1 MSEHDSRPGTGDHAL
16 QAYLA
21 ARGLPPEARQ
31 RGFHGLVLAWEKIAR
46 AAARYD
52 LTLDDWRNDLDLRD
66 LIAGALTVASE
77 HDVLA
82 TRDALARAD
91 ALFRAGTQETR
102 RPVWTSAEHPADPA
116 AVHST
121 ETGATASEWWYRRGP
136 LHPGDSMRAE
146 LEAAG
151 LLAST

>member
-1 MSEHDSRPGTGDHAL
+1 MSEHDSRPGAGDHAL

-21 ARGLPPEARQ
+21 TRGLPPDARQ
-31 RGFHGLVLAWEKIAR
+31 RGFHGLVLAWERIAR

-66 LIAGALTVASE
+66 IIAGAVTVASE
-77 HDVLA
+77 QDLLG

-91 ALFRAGTQETR
+91 ALFRAGTEETQ
-102 RPVWTSAEHPADPA
+102 RPLWSSAEHRSDPA

-121 ETGATASEWWYRRGP
+121 ETGPTPSRWWYRRRP
-136 LHPGDSMRAE
+136 LHPGDTIRAE
-146 LEAAG
+146 LEDAG
-151 LLAST
+151 FLAST